1 MDNKRAAIVTS
12 AGVGLLISA
21 IVLHKWTRKRR
32 EQSPDSGVRAVVMT
46 DDSHQGRIRNHAADT
61 V

>member
-21 IVLHKWTRKRR
+21 LVLHKWTRKRR
-32 EQSPDSGVRAVVMT
+32 EHEPETVAKAVVHS
-46 DDSHQGRIRNHAADT
+46 DNGHRRARNHALDAL
-61 V
+61 